1 MYRNATDFCILI
13 CHPTTLL
20 NSFTSSNTFLVAYL
34 RFSMYRVLSSV
45 NTNNFSFSFMIW
57 IPFISFSSLI
67 TVARTSKIMLNESDE
82 SGPPCLVPDLG
93 GNILSFHH

>member
-20 NSFTSSNTFLVAYL
+20 NSFASSNSFLVAYL

-45 NTNNFSFSFMIW
+45 NTNSFSFMIW

-82 SGPPCLVPDLG
+82 SGSPCLVPDLG
-93 GNILSFHH
+93 GNILSFHQ